1 MARPHELVLL
11 SGNDRE
17 ILEELCSKGNL
28 SARVM
33 KRAEILLL
41 GDDCY
46 TVDEIAEATMKSSG
60 TVRNIRKRYI
70 TEGLDGALYERPRSG
85 KPPQKI
91 NNKEAALIASIACSD
106 PPVGRSSWSLRMI
119 GDKFVELSEVES
131 ISHETIRQVLKKTS

>member
-28 SARVM
+28 AARVM

-41 GDDCY
+41 GDDCF
-46 TVDEIAEATMKSSG
+46 TVDEIAEATMKSTG

-70 TEGLDGALYERPRSG
+70 AEGLNGALYERP
-85 KPPQKI
+85 
-91 NNKEAALIASIACSD
+91 
-106 PPVGRSSWSLRMI
+106 
-119 GDKFVELSEVES
+119 
-131 ISHETIRQVLKKTS
+131 